1 MLQSRKDYIE
11 SLQGYDLEALAL
23 HTPYS
28 YATLEPVF
36 AIVGDMDEVR
46 EIVADAQMANTT
58 LEGVLA
64 ARRLNNAMRS
74 KNDVGTKKK
83 E

>member
-1 MLQSRKDYIE
+1 MLPSRKDYID
-11 SLQGYDLEALAL
+11 SLQGYDLEALAI
-23 HTPYS
+23 HTTYR
-28 YATLEPVF
+28 YDTLESVF

-64 ARRLNNAMRS
+64 VRRLNDARRR
-74 KNDVGTKKK
+74 KNDVDNTKK

>member
-1 MLQSRKDYIE
+1 MLPSRKDYIE

-23 HTPYS
+23 HTPYRYDILKS
-28 YATLEPVF
+28 VL

>member
-1 MLQSRKDYIE
+1 MLPSRKEYIE

-23 HTPYS
+23 HTS
-28 YATLEPVF
+28 YRHDTLESVF
-36 AIVGDMDEVR
+36 AIVGDMDEVI

-64 ARRLNNAMRS
+64 MRRLNAVRRR
-74 KNDVGTKKK
+74 KNNVGNTKK